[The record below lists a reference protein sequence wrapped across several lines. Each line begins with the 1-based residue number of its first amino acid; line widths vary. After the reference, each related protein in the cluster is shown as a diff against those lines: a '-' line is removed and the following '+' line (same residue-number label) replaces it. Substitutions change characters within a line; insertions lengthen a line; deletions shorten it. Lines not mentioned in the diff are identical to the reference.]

1 MRESD
6 YFYFCAALMMMNVKL
21 RGTGMIISVNI
32 PVSVIKEIQ
41 IIFRLFLVIAMYC
54 QASSSQ
60 MKSIT
65 QPPTLLA
72 GWEGSLGT
80 CSK

>member
-72 GWEGSLGT
+72 GWEGRYMQ
-80 CSK
+80 